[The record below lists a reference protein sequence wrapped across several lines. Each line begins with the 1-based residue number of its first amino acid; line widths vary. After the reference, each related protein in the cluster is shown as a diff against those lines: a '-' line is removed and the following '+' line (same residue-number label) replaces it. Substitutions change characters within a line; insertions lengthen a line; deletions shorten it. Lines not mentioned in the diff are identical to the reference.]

1 MNSDGYKEVYFYKF
15 CKTCV
20 NYEVNEFEEPCSSCL
35 GEGTNLYSHRPTK
48 YERDEKNSNIWCF
61 AKITT
66 PIMKTKYLY
75 IKGGDCNER

>member
-15 CKTCV
+15 CKTCI

-48 YERDEKNSNIWCF
+48 YERDEKNSNV
-61 AKITT
+61 
-66 PIMKTKYLY
+66 
-75 IKGGDCNER
+75 